1 MAEKETNKVDEI
13 RSDEVQEI
21 LSAVPNWMIRWGI
34 TLLFGLILMVL
45 FISWFVKYP
54 DVVSGDLTLTT
65 QSPASR
71 LVSQTNG
78 YINAIHFANNSEV
91 KKGDVIAVIKNP
103 IRSSSLDSL
112 KEALLIESRLEK
124 LNQLKSLSDLGGL
137 QTEIN
142 NLTNSLVEFENLS
155 NSNYFDKDIKNVST
169 QIEYNNRLAWITHQ
183 ELELLQNEMK
193 NARVKY
199 KADSSLFA
207 DSVIAKVEFFKNQ
220 SEYFAKKQQLINT
233 KKTYVQHK
241 ITVANLE
248 KLQNETL
255 RNNEDQLRQLENAI
269 LASERNIYAY
279 LDTWQES
286 FVLTATTNGEVV
298 FLSNLNENDFVTAQ
312 QPLFAIVPNKK
323 EMIGVI
329 KIKGQAFGKVEKGQK
344 VRMKFANY
352 PYQEFGQLLGK
363 VAEVSSIPT
372 EEGYF
377 IKVELIDGLNTTY
390 KKQIEYQPEMAGVG
404 EIITEDLRL
413 LERIFN
419 NFKKIMDK

>member
-1 MAEKETNKVDEI
+1 M
-13 RSDEVQEI
+13 
-21 LSAVPNWMIRWGI
+21 
-34 TLLFGLILMVL
+34 
-45 FISWFVKYP
+45 
-54 DVVSGDLTLTT
+54 
-65 QSPASR
+65 
-71 LVSQTNG
+71 VSQTNG
-78 YINAIHFANNSEV
+78 YINAIHFENSSEV

-112 KEALLIESRLEK
+112 KEVLQIESRTVK
-124 LNQLKSLSDLGGL
+124 LDHLKSLPDLGGL
-137 QTEIN
+137 QAEIN
-142 NLTNSLVEFENLS
+142 NLTNSVVEFENLS
-155 NSNYFDKDIKNVST
+155 NSKYFDKDLKNLST

-183 ELELLQNEMK
+183 ELDLLQNEIE
-193 NARVKY
+193 NARIKY
-199 KADSSLFA
+199 EADSSLFA

-248 KLQNETL
+248 KIQNETL
-255 RNNEDQLRQLENAI
+255 RNNEDQLRQLVNAI
-269 LASERNIYAY
+269 TASELSIYAY
-279 LDTWQES
+279 LDTWQEN
-286 FVLTATTNGEVV
+286 FTLTAPNDGEVV
-298 FLSNLNENDFVTAQ
+298 FLSNLNKNDFVKAQ
-312 QPLFAIVPNKK
+312 QPLFAVVPSQQEIV
-323 EMIGVI
+323 GVI

-377 IKVELIDGLNTTY
+377 MKVNLTDGLNTTY
-390 KKQIEYQPEMAGVG
+390 EKQIEYQPEMAGVG

-413 LERIFN
+413 LERVFN